1 MAFHNIPPNGF
12 PDLPDMEE
20 VEAVVKD
27 VTTLKTSVAGL
38 ASDVSNLSSSKA
50 NQITIA
56 PFFNAEASYDPGD
69 IVYYNGLSY
78 RCVNAHEGEWDADD
92 FAATTIAGE
101 LDALKNGLTNGL
113 ATEILNVT
121 TWIEPETGVT
131 VDGNLTTAIRFG
143 NIVVLNV
150 VFTLSDAVSALADLF
165 RIAKLS
171 LRTKV
176 QQNVVDN
183 GLTYTVKPQSGNF
196 KIAINEA
203 MAAGTHAIRLI
214 YLV

>member
-27 VTTLKTSVAGL
+27 VTTLKTSVVGL
-38 ASDVSNLSSSKA
+38 ASDVSNLSSNKA

-56 PFFNAEASYDPGD
+56 PFFNAEASYDPSD

-101 LDALKNGLTNGL
+101 LDTLKSGLVKVVTLTGQGN
-113 ATEILNVT
+113 ATIDISSLGFANPV
-121 TWIEPETGVT
+121 VT
-131 VDGNLTTAIRFG
+131 VSAQFSDTYTILAQASIDNGRLKVQVKYWTGQAWDTTTATWCATITELTTI
-143 NIVVLNV
+143 
-150 VFTLSDAVSALADLF
+150 S
-165 RIAKLS
+165 
-171 LRTKV
+171 
-176 QQNVVDN
+176 
-183 GLTYTVKPQSGNF
+183 
-196 KIAINEA
+196 
-203 MAAGTHAIRLI
+203 
-214 YLV
+214 